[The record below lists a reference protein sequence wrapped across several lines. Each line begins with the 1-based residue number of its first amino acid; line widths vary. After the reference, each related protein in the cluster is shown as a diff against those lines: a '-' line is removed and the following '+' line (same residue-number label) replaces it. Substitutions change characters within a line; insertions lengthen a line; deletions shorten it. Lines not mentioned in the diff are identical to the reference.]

1 MPSKGEDLFGS
12 IIMTDEVLLCSDL
25 DRTIIPNGP
34 QPESPR
40 ARPLFRVV
48 AERAEL
54 TLSYVT
60 GRHLALLMQAIEEY
74 ELPVPDYAI
83 GDVGTTIYEV
93 TEGRWHLWDRWSEE
107 IATDWRGRHHD
118 DLQRMFS
125 DIEVLRLQE
134 PEKQNVFKLS
144 YYAPA
149 DIAPKSLLDQMNARL
164 DAEGIRASL
173 IWSIDEMKHV
183 GLLDVLPERATKKHA
198 IEFLMKNKGFEM
210 AQTVFAGDSGND
222 LPALTSGLQA
232 VLVKNAI
239 DEVRKAAVERAE
251 ANGCRERLYLARG
264 GLLGMNGNY
273 SAGVLEGLV
282 HFLPHTRAW
291 MKDA

>member
-1 MPSKGEDLFGS
+1 
-12 IIMTDEVLLCSDL
+12 MTNEVLLCSDL

-40 ARPLFRVV
+40 ARPLLRAV
-48 AERAEL
+48 AERPEL

-60 GRHLALLMQAIEEY
+60 GRHRALLIQALEEY
-74 ELPVPDYAI
+74 ELPIPDYAI
-83 GDVGTTIYEV
+83 GDVGTTIYEI
-93 TEGRWHLWDRWSEE
+93 EDGRWHLWERWSEE
-107 IATDWRGRHHD
+107 IAVDWRGCHHD

-125 DIEVLRLQE
+125 DLELLRLQE
-134 PEKQNVFKLS
+134 SEKQNVFKLS

-149 DIAPKSLLDQMNARL
+149 DIERQGLLDEMNERL

-183 GLLDVLPERATKKHA
+183 GLLDVLPKRATKKHA
-198 IEFLMKNKGFEM
+198 IEFLMKNKGFGIE
-210 AQTVFAGDSGND
+210 QTVFAGDSGND

-239 DEVRKAAVERAE
+239 DEVRNAAVERAE
-251 ANGCRERLYLARG
+251 ANGCRERLYLAQG
-264 GLLGMNGNY
+264 GFLGMNGNY

-282 HFLPHTRAW
+282 HFLPHTLSWLESA
-291 MKDA
+291 